1 MNDYPKG
8 LIQASVT
15 RPERGGMRF
24 AIANLW
30 HGRRGRPTEADA
42 PPISTFPGR
51 KAKPITGQLDLD
63 GRVHRPDTAPRMLGR
78 NAR

>member
-1 MNDYPKG
+1 MNDYPQG
-8 LIQASVT
+8 LIPASVK
-15 RPERGGMRF
+15 RPERGGMRS

-30 HGRRGRPTEADA
+30 HARSGRPTEADV
-42 PPISTFPGR
+42 PPLSTFPGR
-51 KAKPITGQLDLD
+51 KVQPIPGQLDLD